1 MVGEQ
6 FISRKVLFL
15 QDTVLKKTYK
25 SVGNSKVAIT
35 QKIPQGKLYLVPTPC
50 IKISKVGVLGP
61 DNVAHVQ
68 HDALAR
74 QSSGGICIY
83 GGEDKRFK
91 LKAICHSKKGYDG
104 TIRSKIYKG
113 GILHSVSAS
122 GTPTAPTVSV
132 KSRLGKDAKTKLSS
146 SMKSG
151 LLSLVASQKTIIDG
165 TNKMTAK
172 ATISTSLQGRPGPPQ
187 IQLGVKVEV

>member
-1 MVGEQ
+1 MTGEHGI
-6 FISRKVLFL
+6 FSKVLLL
-15 QDTVLKKTYK
+15 QDTVLKKAYK
-25 SVGNSKVAIT
+25 SVGNSKINIT

-50 IKISKVGVLGP
+50 IKISKVGVIGSN
-61 DNVAHVQ
+61 NVIHFQ

-74 QSSGGICIY
+74 QSTAGICVY

-91 LKAICHSKKGYDG
+91 LKVNGDSKKGYDG
-104 TIRSKIYKG
+104 TIRSKMDKG

-132 KSRLGKDAKTKLSS
+132 KSRLGKDAKTKLSY

-151 LLSLVASQKTIIDG
+151 LVSLVAIHKTLIDG
-165 TNKMTAK
+165 KNKMTTT
-172 ATISTSLQGRPGPPQ
+172 ATISTSLHRRPAPPQ